1 LNAVILGSIVFVCIF
16 SGALLGMFFRTRLSD
31 HHLNPDT
38 KDVVKVAIAV
48 VATMGALVVSLL
60 ISSAK
65 TAYDA
70 RSNEVLQV
78 AADVVMLDRVLAYY
92 GPETTG
98 ARALL
103 SASVAAAI
111 ERVWPN
117 NDARP
122 LELEPRM
129 SPINRLFDKI
139 VELEPQTNS
148 QRALQAEAVRM
159 AQDLG
164 RIRFLLD
171 ITEYPIPLPFL
182 AILVSWM
189 TVIFLSFGI
198 FAPNNSVAVG
208 SFFICSL
215 SIAGAI
221 FLIVDL
227 DQPFNGLMQ
236 VSSVPLRQALAR
248 LGL

>member
-1 LNAVILGSIVFVCIF
+1 MLGSIVFMCIF
-16 SGALLGMFFRTRLSD
+16 SGALLGMFLRTRLSD
-31 HHLNPDT
+31 HHLNADT

-65 TAYDA
+65 TAYDV
-70 RSNEVLQV
+70 RSNELLQV

-92 GPETTG
+92 GPETRG

-111 ERVWPN
+111 ERVWSN

-122 LELEPRM
+122 LESEPKV
-129 SPINRLFDKI
+129 SPINRLYDKV

-148 QRALQAEAVRM
+148 QRALQAEALRM

-171 ITEYPIPLPFL
+171 ITEYTIPLPFL
-182 AILVSWM
+182 IILISWM

-198 FAPNNSVAVG
+198 FAPNNSIAVG
-208 SFFICSL
+208 AFFICSL

-221 FLIVDL
+221 FLIVDF
-227 DQPFNGLMQ
+227 DQPFDGVMQ
-236 VSSVPLRQALAR
+236 VSSAPLHQALAR